1 MLKIKFE
8 RMNFMNGSLVIKD
21 FKSLKVWQKA
31 NALEQEIGELVKGFP
46 GYEQYR
52 LIDQIIRA
60 SRSIGANIAEGNTQ
74 LFIKRELFHANAALG
89 SAGEVRNHLLT
100 AFQNNYISKEKYDIL
115 DTKTIEIIKMLY
127 GYIKRLK
134 SELKDNSYAAEPQ
147 N

>member
-1 MLKIKFE
+1 
-8 RMNFMNGSLVIKD
+8 MNESLVIKD

-31 NALEQEIGELVKGFP
+31 NALEQEIGEMVKGFP
-46 GYEQYR
+46 NYEQYR

-100 AFQNNYISKEKYDIL
+100 AFQNNYISKEKYDTL

-134 SELKDNSYAAEPQ
+134 SELKDNSDAAEP
-147 N
+147 

>member
-1 MLKIKFE
+1 MSENLY
-8 RMNFMNGSLVIKD
+8 IKD

-31 NALEQEIGELVKGFP
+31 NALEQGIGELAKGFP

-52 LIDQIIRA
+52 LVDQIIRA
-60 SRSIGANIAEGNTQ
+60 SRSISANIAEGNTQ

-89 SAGEVRNHLLT
+89 SAGEVWNHLLT

-134 SELKDNSYAAEPQ
+134 SGLVDNSYAAEP
-147 N
+147 

>member
-1 MLKIKFE
+1 
-8 RMNFMNGSLVIKD
+8 MNSMSENLYIKD

-31 NALEQEIGELVKGFP
+31 NALEQGIGELAKGFP

-52 LIDQIIRA
+52 LVDQIIRA
-60 SRSIGANIAEGNTQ
+60 SRSISANIAEGNTQ

-134 SELKDNSYAAEPQ
+134 LEIGNDSDFSDS
-147 N
+147 

>member
-1 MLKIKFE
+1 MSENLY
-8 RMNFMNGSLVIKD
+8 IKD

-31 NALEQEIGELVKGFP
+31 NVLEQEIRELVKGFP

-52 LIDQIIRA
+52 LVDQIIRA
-60 SRSIGANIAEGNTQ
+60 SRSISANIAEGNTQ

-134 SELKDNSYAAEPQ
+134 LEIGNDSDFNNS
-147 N
+147 

>member
-1 MLKIKFE
+1 
-8 RMNFMNGSLVIKD
+8 MNGSLVIKD

-100 AFQNNYISKEKYDIL
+100 AFQNNYISKEKYDTL

-134 SELKDNSYAAEPQ
+134 SELKDNSDAAEP
-147 N
+147 

>member
-1 MLKIKFE
+1 
-8 RMNFMNGSLVIKD
+8 MNESLVIKD

-31 NALEQEIGELVKGFP
+31 NALEQEIGEMVKGFP

-100 AFQNNYISKEKYDIL
+100 AFQNNYISKEKYDTL

-134 SELKDNSYAAEPQ
+134 SELKDNSDAAEP
-147 N
+147 

>member
-1 MLKIKFE
+1 MSQNLY
-8 RMNFMNGSLVIKD
+8 IKD

-31 NALEQEIGELVKGFP
+31 NALEQEIAELAKGFP

-52 LIDQIIRA
+52 LVDQLIRA

-74 LFIKRELFHANAALG
+74 LFIKKEIVHANIALG

-100 AFQNNYISKEKYDIL
+100 AFQNSYINREEYNIL
-115 DTKTIEIIKMLY
+115 DEKLIEIIKMLY

-134 SELKDNSYAAEPQ
+134 LEIDSDSDFSVC
-147 N
+147 

>member
-1 MLKIKFE
+1 
-8 RMNFMNGSLVIKD
+8 MNFMNENLVIKD

-100 AFQNNYISKEKYDIL
+100 AFQNNYISKEKYDTL

-134 SELKDNSYAAEPQ
+134 SELKDNSYAAEP
-147 N
+147 

>member
-1 MLKIKFE
+1 MSENLY
-8 RMNFMNGSLVIKD
+8 IKD

-31 NALEQEIGELVKGFP
+31 NALEQGIGELAKGFP

-52 LIDQIIRA
+52 LVDQIIRA
-60 SRSIGANIAEGNTQ
+60 SRSISANIAEGNTQ

-134 SELKDNSYAAEPQ
+134 LEIGNDSDFNNS
-147 N
+147 

>member
-100 AFQNNYISKEKYDIL
+100 AFQNNYISKEKYDTL

-134 SELKDNSYAAEPQ
+134 SELKDNSDAAEP
-147 N
+147 

>member
-1 MLKIKFE
+1 
-8 RMNFMNGSLVIKD
+8 MNSMSKNLYIKD

-31 NALEQEIGELVKGFP
+31 NAFEQEIGILAKGFP
-46 GYEQYR
+46 AYEQYR
-52 LIDQIIRA
+52 LTDQLVRA

-100 AFQNNYISKEKYDIL
+100 AYRNGYLHKEKYDSL
-115 DTKTIEIIKMLY
+115 DAKVVEIIKMLH

-134 SELKDNSYAAEPQ
+134 LEIKNNSDFSDF
-147 N
+147 

>member
-1 MLKIKFE
+1 
-8 RMNFMNGSLVIKD
+8 MNSMSENLYIKD

-31 NALEQEIGELVKGFP
+31 NALEQGIGELAKGFP

-52 LIDQIIRA
+52 LVDQIIRA
-60 SRSIGANIAEGNTQ
+60 SRSISANIAEGNTQ

-100 AFQNNYISKEKYDIL
+100 AFQNNYISKEQYEIL
-115 DTKTIEIIKMLY
+115 DNKTTEIIKMLY

-134 SELKDNSYAAEPQ
+134 LEIGNDSDFNNS
-147 N
+147 